1 MFYTREQVQRLE
13 KYRKTFETAVNS
25 GFARNVG
32 SIALKEIESIYDE
45 AYGSHYQYNSGC
57 SMCILSYLKRVGEPV
72 LKDAKMY
79 AAEDRAREAAEAEE
93 AAQLVNNEPVVEEP
107 ELKEEESPVPEEPKL
122 QPIKQ
127 SRQRK
132 TKKDGK

>member
-57 SMCILSYLKRVGEPV
+57 SMCILSYLKRVGEPF